1 MMQGVS
7 AEQIAGWGRALDEL
21 TASLGDLFNRPE
33 PRVVFA
39 QFIEGLLAEVPRK
52 NGWTLSERAGY
63 VRPDRMQW
71 LLNGAAWDA
80 EELRERVR
88 DYVIGHLGDASA
100 TLVLDDTQAQKKGTK
115 SVGVAYQHCG
125 VTGDVRNC
133 QVMVMLTYA
142 SGAGHAFLDRRLY
155 LPQSWTDDRE
165 RCRAAGVP
173 DEVGFATK
181 AELGRRMLE
190 GALAEQVPFGWV
202 AADADYGKDPRLRS
216 FCHENRLPYALG
228 VPVCLPLEGPPGK
241 PRHPKVRCAGD
252 LLHYAI
258 SRDRWERR
266 SCGEGSKGQRFYD
279 WTCFEANL
287 PGQTPADGF
296 AHHLL
301 IRRSAEKK
309 QLAGG
314 RIDYEYAYFLIH
326 APIATPVSEMISR
339 CGVRWQIE
347 EDNEQNKQVVG
358 LDQYQVRKWTP
369 WHRHVTACMLAHA
382 FLAVQHAQYDSAE
395 DADAETANDDQ
406 HGDDHGDDQG
416 KALATNDRSRT
427 G

>member
-1 MMQGVS
+1 MMQGVT
-7 AEQIAGWGRALDEL
+7 AEQIAGWGQALDEL
-21 TASLGDLFNRPE
+21 TASAGDLFNRPE

-52 NGWTLSERAGY
+52 NGWTLAERAGH

-88 DYVIGHLGDASA
+88 DYVVAHLGEVAA

-125 VTGDVRNC
+125 LTGDVRNC

-142 SGAGHAFLDRRLY
+142 SVLGHAFLDRRLY
-155 LPQSWTDDRE
+155 LPESWTADRE
-165 RCRAAGVP
+165 RCREAGVP
-173 DEVGFATK
+173 EEVGFATK

-190 GALAEQVPFGWV
+190 AAMDEQVPFAWV
-202 AADADYGKDPRLRS
+202 AADADYGKDPKLRS
-216 FCHENRLPYALG
+216 FCHEHRLPYALA
-228 VPVCLPLEGPPGK
+228 VPVSLPLEGPPGK
-241 PRHPKVRCAGD
+241 PRLPKVGCAGD
-252 LLHYAI
+252 LLHYATG
-258 SRDRWERR
+258 RDQWERR

-279 WTCFEANL
+279 WTCFEVAVT
-287 PGQTPADGF
+287 GQSPADGF

-301 IRRSAEKK
+301 IRRSTEKK

-326 APIATPVSEMISR
+326 APAGTPASEMIARS
-339 CGVRWQIE
+339 GVRWQIE

-382 FLAVQHAQYDSAE
+382 FLAVQRARCDTDESA
-395 DADAETANDDQ
+395 DVDTTDNRQ
-406 HGDDHGDDQG
+406 GDDRG
-416 KALATNDRSRT
+416 KAVTAKERT
-427 G
+427 AAG